1 MVAENVYALKALFLY
16 CVNLVIINFS
26 LMQKKKKMRIK
37 DEHLD
42 TVDRPS
48 VSAYELQITGIS
60 KCDRYL
66 FQNTQN

>member
-1 MVAENVYALKALFLY
+1 
-16 CVNLVIINFS
+16 
-26 LMQKKKKMRIK
+26 MQKKKKMRIK